1 MKTTKILAALCAS
14 AMVISAMA
22 AQVSADETKA
32 AETTAAAADESTT
45 PAYVFSKGVWL
56 LTSESGAGTY
66 YIFDDE
72 KGGHTERDDGTGGV
86 PFSCEQDGW
95 NITFH
100 FGGPDDTTKAVC
112 SEGDASITFTY
123 EDGTTKTYTVSYMDG
138 TDPDTFTV
146 DESAAAYTFSK
157 GVWAFTSV
165 SGEDTYYIF
174 YDENSGHTERA
185 DGTGGVPF
193 SCEQDGLNI
202 TFHFGGP
209 DDTTKAVCSEGDAN
223 ITFTYDDG
231 TTKIYTVSYI
241 DGADPDTFD
250 IDSYLSGIA
259 GANVNLFSPGV
270 WMYTVYPVDGYTVT
284 DPQGYFRINEDGE
297 SGEWVDKAGFASKFE
312 IDQSDLSDIR
322 IKVDGEE
329 LDGMIQIEYES
340 IDAIAAYISIAG
352 NTMLYTFNHVPE
364 DEEDAFI
371 ESFGS
376 SSNGVVD
383 AADSK
388 GSPDTGVADVAAAA
402 GLGILAAGAFIAAK
416 KRK

>member
-1 MKTTKILAALCAS
+1 MKTRKILAALCAS
-14 AMVISAMA
+14 AVALTAMA

-45 PAYVFSKGVWL
+45 PACVFSKGVWL

-100 FGGPDDTTKAVC
+100 FGGPDDTTKAAV
-112 SEGDASITFTY
+112 SEGDASVTFTYEDGTTKTYSVEYIDGADPDTFSADEYENTTTHVFSKGVWLFSDDDTTGTYFIFDDETSGHTERADNTGGVPFSCEQDGWNITFHFGGPDDTTKAAVSEGDAIVTFTY
-123 EDGTTKTYTVSYMDG
+123 EDGTTKTYTVSY
-138 TDPDTFTV
+138 
-146 DESAAAYTFSK
+146 
-157 GVWAFTSV
+157 
-165 SGEDTYYIF
+165 
-174 YDENSGHTERA
+174 
-185 DGTGGVPF
+185 
-193 SCEQDGLNI
+193 
-202 TFHFGGP
+202 
-209 DDTTKAVCSEGDAN
+209 
-223 ITFTYDDG
+223 
-231 TTKIYTVSYI
+231 I

-250 IDSYLSGIA
+250 AAEFDLARPEILVFG
-259 GANVNLFSPGV
+259 PGV

-371 ESFGS
+371 EGFGS

-388 GSPDTGVADVAAAA
+388 GSPDTGIADVAAVT